1 MFSFEMTANVDQ
13 FEILP
18 REQQAKKV
26 FPVQLASFRT
36 LFSSVDHC
44 WENLA
49 RLLNSERVNR

>member
-1 MFSFEMTANVDQ
+1 MFSFHMAANMDQ

-18 REQQAKKV
+18 REKQVKKV

-36 LFSSVDHC
+36 LFSSLDHG

-49 RLLNSERVNR
+49 RLLNSERVSK

>member
-1 MFSFEMTANVDQ
+1 MFSFHMAANVDQ

-18 REQQAKKV
+18 REKQVKKI

-36 LFSSVDHC
+36 LFSSADHC

-49 RLLNSERVNR
+49 RLLDSERVSR